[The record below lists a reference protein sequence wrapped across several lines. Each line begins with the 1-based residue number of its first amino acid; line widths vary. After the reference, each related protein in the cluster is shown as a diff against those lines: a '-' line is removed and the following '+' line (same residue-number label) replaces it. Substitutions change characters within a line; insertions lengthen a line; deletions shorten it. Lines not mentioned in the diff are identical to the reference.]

1 MGRSLLRNGVFWEVS
16 DKLLIH
22 LLIFFNKLVE
32 LNKDCVT
39 GTGDR
44 GVTRG
49 PAAAASKMTSVCAT
63 SARRS
68 AAIAAGTSAFF
79 RNPTNANTAAIIPT
93 TKDSIEHSVELATPL
108 VVWRTCACGQADLG
122 QMTHIVFRRSAAA
135 KGRGG
140 LFQTKRN

>member
-1 MGRSLLRNGVFWEVS
+1 MRNLSAPLRR
-16 DKLLIH
+16 
-22 LLIFFNKLVE
+22 
-32 LNKDCVT
+32 
-39 GTGDR
+39 DR
-44 GVTRG
+44 RWDQRILRV
-49 PAAAASKMTSVCAT
+49 
-63 SARRS
+63 
-68 AAIAAGTSAFF
+68 